1 LFLNQRLS
9 TFESDWRSRA
19 MGNCVSC
26 PESGASHE
34 QTELRATESHKN
46 RPGNDYRLSLDAFNY

>member
-1 LFLNQRLS
+1 
-9 TFESDWRSRA
+9 